1 MSEYEINRAGI
12 CTRRNQAGTVC
23 DEPFGPESF
32 DPELTTEGLSR
43 VWAGPTIRSLLTPDT

>member
-43 VWAGPTIRSLLTPDT
+43 VGAGPTIRSLLTPDT